1 MTQPMNS
8 KATAQRPS
16 GWPVGSF
23 HTYAEAQA
31 AVDHLSDQ
39 EFPVEELTIVGV
51 DLMQVEKVTGRLTWG
66 RVLGGGALSGL
77 WFGLFVGLLFALF
90 SPNPWSSLITALLIG
105 VIFGLIFA
113 AVGYAMTQG
122 KRDFSS
128 ATTIV
133 AGRYDVLCEPSQ
145 ARRAR
150 DIVSQM
156 GNRQIPV
163 QEPAAPAE
171 PTEGSE
177 Q

>member
-1 MTQPMNS
+1 MTQPYN
-8 KATAQRPS
+8 ARTIPQRPS

-31 AVDHLSDQ
+31 AVDYLSDQ

-90 SPNPWSSLITALLIG
+90 SPEPMLSMLTAVVIGIIFG
-105 VIFGLIFA
+105 VIFA
-113 AVGYAMTQG
+113 SVGYAMTQG

-133 AGRYDVLCEPSQ
+133 AGRYDVLCEASQ
-145 ARRAR
+145 APRAR
-150 DIVSQM
+150 DMISKNLPQA
-156 GNRQIPV
+156 GQ
-163 QEPAAPAE
+163 
-171 PTEGSE
+171 
-177 Q
+177 